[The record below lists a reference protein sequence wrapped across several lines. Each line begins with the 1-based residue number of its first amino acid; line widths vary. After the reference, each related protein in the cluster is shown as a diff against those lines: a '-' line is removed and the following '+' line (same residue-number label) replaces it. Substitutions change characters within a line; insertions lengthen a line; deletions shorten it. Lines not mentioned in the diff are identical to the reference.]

1 MEETFHKWGIGKIL
15 TQKYW
20 KRIIVARWRTNFQG
34 YPIYLKTYSSDTY
47 SILNYVSF
55 PPRTSLTPRLTVR
68 KSIKSLVLSPT
79 LLQIY
84 YIRLIGLITQFFWV
98 WTAICDPTGV
108 FTSELVK
115 IKLKKMRFFLNKF
128 YSNYIEANINARS

>member
-1 MEETFHKWGIGKIL
+1 M
-15 TQKYW
+15 
-20 KRIIVARWRTNFQG
+20 
-34 YPIYLKTYSSDTY
+34 
-47 SILNYVSF
+47 
-55 PPRTSLTPRLTVR
+55 TPRLTVR